1 MPDYLHSA
9 PAAWSQSRADV
20 QPDGCVAT
28 NALLVFA
35 RVYWS
40 APAAAASRP
49 LHINYLHIIVH
60 KWAAS
65 ERGRWKGGGRGQGGG
80 GGVRGAVSM
89 WNLAVGLCA
98 VHRGGCLPANCL
110 NSVAGPLSLQPHHIR
125 VWKTAST
132 QQNQQGV
139 VWHHGWQTAASPPYI
154 WKCGC
159 NIVQHD
165 REKKTSS
172 GGNIFPQD
180 LIYKS
185 IFICMYLLCMAFWCR
200 FPSQTF
206 SLEQHFNQNSMKINY
221 LSMHGDYP
229 SPCTAT
235 GLHLV

>member
-1 MPDYLHSA
+1 MFN
-9 PAAWSQSRADV
+9 Q
-20 QPDGCVAT
+20 T
-28 NALLVFA
+28 
-35 RVYWS
+35 
-40 APAAAASRP
+40 AASQQMRSSCLPVYIDLLQLPRP
-49 LHINYLHIIVH
+49 LAPCILTTCTLSCTNELLQR
-60 KWAAS
+60 
-65 ERGRWKGGGRGQGGG
+65 EGGEKEGG
-80 GGVRGAVSM
+80 GAVSM